1 MEIQTCASSRH
12 VTALATCFLL
22 TNSKQ
27 AENTTRQCLLSSK
40 FGTHLRINKTTM
52 QLWVINILYVSVHLN
67 PQNLILQ
74 SYSMLYFSV
83 KSSVRKRNKIWYIKY
98 HV

>member
-1 MEIQTCASSRH
+1 
-12 VTALATCFLL
+12 
-22 TNSKQ
+22 
-27 AENTTRQCLLSSK
+27 
-40 FGTHLRINKTTM
+40 M

-83 KSSVRKRNKIWYIKY
+83 NSSVRKRNKIWYIKY